1 MIEQMPFGT
10 TSFAENPEPRLPSLL
25 LLDTSGSMGEI
36 ISNVGQ
42 DLGYTIQSDGQT
54 YRAVS
59 GGVTKLD
66 ELNASV
72 RDYKEHLAADSLA
85 AKRVEVAIVRFGG
98 LVQTVC
104 DFTTVEGFQPPSLT
118 AVGDTPKSRHGW

>member
-10 TSFAENPEPRLPSLL
+10 NSFAENPEPRVASLL

-36 ISNVGQ
+36 ISNAGQ

-59 GGVTKLD
+59 GGVTRID
-66 ELNASV
+66 ELNAGV
-72 RDYKEHLAADSLA
+72 KAYKEHLAADGLA
-85 AKRVEVAIVRFGG
+85 AKRVEVAIVTFGG
-98 LVQTVC
+98 HVQTV
-104 DFTTVEGFQPPSLT
+104 
-118 AVGDTPKSRHGW
+118 